1 VFSQQDQQKTP
12 QDQRDRMATTL
23 TGCLNKDTS
32 GSYTLT
38 DQSGLKATVT
48 GAADLEKHSKN
59 HKVTLTGTNKMDA
72 SDKPVFEV
80 TKLTQVSD
88 TCSNQWSVS
97 LIQVP
102 GRSRLRC
109 WSWARTDPKI

>member
-1 VFSQQDQQKTP
+1 MSQLRKVKGLLATGALLSALPVFSQDPQKAP

-38 DQSGLKATVT
+38 DTSGLKTTVT

-59 HKVTLTGTNKMDA
+59 HTVTLTGTNKMDA
-72 SDKPVFEV
+72 SGTCRTPVQN
-80 TKLTQVSD
+80 K
-88 TCSNQWSVS
+88 
-97 LIQVP
+97 
-102 GRSRLRC
+102 
-109 WSWARTDPKI
+109 